1 MKPYKSSN
9 IVPISGYQWLALATV
24 IAGGVVGGIT
34 SFIGNFLYLIIL
46 FPLGMGFLGGGATHI
61 AVKKG
66 KVRNPAIAA
75 LFGALTGISI
85 YGAMHV
91 FDYWTFQRSV
101 AGELRQA
108 YSEDLQ
114 TALAESEEGVTEED
128 LLQLAIDTILIEE
141 TGQAGFIGY
150 LQFTAQQGMELSR
163 SSSGG
168 IPVSG
173 IGMWIYR
180 ALELTVIA
188 GVSTAAGFRAAKEP
202 FCEISDRWYGDP
214 QRVGNVDDD
223 RSQKFIGF
231 LDSNNYVKAGE
242 LINTHLDIPIPSLE
256 VYLQSPPQEGMA
268 DSVVTLSKTSLN
280 KDNKLELKQVLMGMV
295 SPRELKQ
302 LQDSIPQSAQTPTN
316 DPEANNPVDET

>member
-1 MKPYKSSN
+1 MKPYKPSN
-9 IVPISGYQWLALATV
+9 IVPISGYQWLVLATV
-24 IAGGVVGGIT
+24 MAGGVVGGIT
-34 SFIGNFLYLIIL
+34 SFIGSFLYLIIL
-46 FPLGMGFLGGGATHI
+46 FPIGMGLLGGGATHI
-61 AVKKG
+61 AVKQG

-85 YGAMHV
+85 YSAMNG
-91 FDYWTFQRSV
+91 FDYWNFRRVV

-114 TALAESEEGVTEED
+114 IALAESEEGVTEED
-128 LLQLAIDTILIEE
+128 LLGLAIDTILIEE

-150 LQFTAQQGMELSR
+150 LQFTAQQGMELSQ

-188 GVSTAAGFRAAKEP
+188 GVSTAAGLRAAKEP
-202 FCEISDRWYGDP
+202 FCESSDRWYGYP
-214 QRVGNVDDD
+214 QRVGNVTDD
-223 RSQKFIGF
+223 RSEAFMGF

-242 LINTHLDIPIPSLE
+242 LINPDLDIPVPSLE
-256 VYLQSPPQEGMA
+256 VYLQPAPQEGMA

-280 KDNKLELKQVLMGMV
+280 KDKKLELKQLLMGMV

-302 LQDSIPQSAQTPTN
+302 LQDSIPQSVEKHDN
-316 DPEANNPVDET
+316 